1 MWCNPWILKELIK
14 QAFLVGCNIIIIILL
29 IYYSLKIFAKI
40 TYKMHKMGIIK

>member
-14 QAFLVGCNIIIIILL
+14 QAFLVGCSIIIIILL

-40 TYKMHKMGIIK
+40 TYKKHKNGGK